1 MSYLKSFLRV
11 STKSCCPEFA
21 LVTAYRA
28 FTSVHTVSKSRNLF
42 RPSPSPAC
50 YTLRRGL
57 AMDLLQESD
66 YTDDDEGEV
75 QYENDMNEFGEIAD
89 AGGTDPWQG
98 HKRVRLQY
106 K

>member
-1 MSYLKSFLRV
+1 
-11 STKSCCPEFA
+11 
-21 LVTAYRA
+21 
-28 FTSVHTVSKSRNLF
+28 
-42 RPSPSPAC
+42 
-50 YTLRRGL
+50 
-57 AMDLLQESD
+57 MDLLQESD